1 MKKLFIAAIVFVTGS
16 SAMMAQSSLAFG
28 VKGGVNFSNFT
39 GDGSDGFDDDSART
53 SFNLGAVLEIPVSEK
68 FAVQPEV
75 VYSGQGFDLV
85 QRDNEQDTEFQL
97 NYINV
102 PVLAKLY
109 LVQGLYVEAGPQ
121 IGFLVDSKIDGPNG
135 SIDIDE
141 DNFNDIDFAG
151 AVGVGYKFDGG
162 LFLNARY
169 TQGFSDV
176 YDNGNNVDTDFLD
189 AKNGVFSASLGFS
202 FN

>member
-1 MKKLFIAAIVFVTGS
+1 MKKLFFTAILVFGTTS
-16 SAMMAQSSLAFG
+16 LIQAQSELAFG
-28 VKGGVNFSNFT
+28 IKGGVNFSNLT
-39 GDGSDGFDDDSART
+39 GDGVDGFNDDNART
-53 SFNLGAVLEIPVSEK
+53 SFNLGAVLEIPVTER

-75 VYSGQGFDLV
+75 FYSGQGFDLV
-85 QRDNEQDTEFQL
+85 QRDDAQDTEFQL

-102 PVLAKLY
+102 PVLAKIY
-109 LVQGLYVEAGPQ
+109 LVQGLYLEAGPQ
-121 IGFLVDSKIDGPNG
+121 VGFLVDSKIDGPNATIG
-135 SIDIDE
+135 LDE

-151 AVGVGYKFDGG
+151 AVGVGYKFNGG

-176 YDNGNNVDTDFLD
+176 YDSGAGNGFD
-189 AKNGVFSASLGFS
+189 AKNGVFAASVGFS

>member
-1 MKKLFIAAIVFVTGS
+1 MKKLFIAAILLVSGS
-16 SAMMAQSSLAFG
+16 TAMMAQSNLAFG
-28 VKGGVNFSNFT
+28 VKGGVNFSNLT
-39 GDGSDGFDDDSART
+39 GDNVGEFDEDSART
-53 SFNLGAVLEIPVSEK
+53 SFNLGAVLEIPVTEK

-75 VYSGQGFDLV
+75 FYSGQGFDLV

-109 LVQGLYVEAGPQ
+109 LVQGLYLEAGPQ
-121 IGFLVDSKIDGPNG
+121 LGFLVDSKIDGPNG
-135 SIDIDE
+135 SIDLNE

-151 AVGVGYKFDGG
+151 AVGLGYKFNGG

-169 TQGFSDV
+169 TQGFTDI
-176 YDNGNNVDTDFLD
+176 YDGETGDGST
-189 AKNGVFSASLGFS
+189 KNGVFSASLGFS

>member
-1 MKKLFIAAIVFVTGS
+1 MKKLFFTAILVFGTTS
-16 SAMMAQSSLAFG
+16 LIQAQSELAFG
-28 VKGGVNFSNFT
+28 IKGGVNFSNLT
-39 GDGSDGFDDDSART
+39 GDGVDGFNDDNART
-53 SFNLGAVLEIPVSEK
+53 SFNLGAVLEIPVTER

-75 VYSGQGFDLV
+75 FYSGQGFDLV
-85 QRDNEQDTEFQL
+85 QRDDAQDTEFQL

-102 PVLAKLY
+102 PVLAKIY
-109 LVQGLYVEAGPQ
+109 LVQGLYLEAGPQ
-121 IGFLVDSKIDGPNG
+121 VGFLVDSKIDGPNATIG
-135 SIDIDE
+135 LDE

-151 AVGVGYKFDGG
+151 AVGVGYKFNGG

-176 YDNGNNVDTDFLD
+176 YDSGEGNGFD
-189 AKNGVFSASLGFS
+189 AKNGVFAASVGFS

>member
-1 MKKLFIAAIVFVTGS
+1 MKKLFFTAILVFGTTS
-16 SAMMAQSSLAFG
+16 LIQAQSELAFG
-28 VKGGVNFSNFT
+28 IKGCVNFSNLT
-39 GDGSDGFDDDSART
+39 GDGVDGFNDDNART
-53 SFNLGAVLEIPVSEK
+53 SFNLGAVLEIPVTER

-75 VYSGQGFDLV
+75 FYSGQGFDLV
-85 QRDNEQDTEFQL
+85 QRDDAQDTEFQL

-102 PVLAKLY
+102 PVLAKIY
-109 LVQGLYVEAGPQ
+109 LVQGLYLEAGPQ
-121 IGFLVDSKIDGPNG
+121 VGFLVDSKIDGPNATIG
-135 SIDIDE
+135 LDE

-151 AVGVGYKFDGG
+151 AVGVGYKFNGG

-176 YDNGNNVDTDFLD
+176 YDSGEGNGFD
-189 AKNGVFSASLGFS
+189 AKNGVFVASVGFS

>member
-1 MKKLFIAAIVFVTGS
+1 MKKLFFTAILVFGTTS
-16 SAMMAQSSLAFG
+16 LIQAQSELAFG
-28 VKGGVNFSNFT
+28 IKGGVNFSNLT
-39 GDGSDGFDDDSART
+39 GDGVDGFNDDNART
-53 SFNLGAVLEIPVSEK
+53 SFNLGAVLEIPVTER

-75 VYSGQGFDLV
+75 FYSGQGFDLV
-85 QRDNEQDTEFQL
+85 QRDDAQDTEFQL

-102 PVLAKLY
+102 PVLAKIY
-109 LVQGLYVEAGPQ
+109 LVQGLYLEAGPQ
-121 IGFLVDSKIDGPNG
+121 VGFLVDSKIDGPNATIG
-135 SIDIDE
+135 LDE

-151 AVGVGYKFDGG
+151 AVGVGYKFNGG

-176 YDNGNNVDTDFLD
+176 YDSGEGNGFD
-189 AKNGVFSASLGFS
+189 AKNGVFVASVGFS